1 MAINNYIRPML
12 EVYQQLEVT
21 VQLTQDR
28 MAACIVGADYDL
40 YRYGYEDLKPITPMT
55 LLTDGS
61 QEIPLDYEQDPTYEY
76 ILDKSSLKLYAE
88 GLLAPF
94 GVNDENITDYAKSG
108 YHVDASDPFVLRAP
122 TGKLFAWTGTTVPE
136 GKTTALGGKFEVA
149 IGDTVGIW
157 KSDNTAMA
165 SLYRSGIV
173 TDLVGAVIPA
183 NAAAPTVTNASHI
196 TATSV
201 SKMATLQV
209 AADTTFQVAVT
220 AVDSTKATCQITDS
234 AGLSTTKTQ
243 EVTLGT
249 SPTTIVLGDTGVSL
263 KATFGANTEKGDAV
277 YVVVTAPSV
286 STTEFDGIRLSNT
299 PVELSKWNTYKQG
312 ATSAQSLT
320 LRCFKAFTGWV
331 KDVSVSDVATDAT
344 TGAATKVTWTGQP
357 KLSISDSDGTKT
369 DFMFAS
375 GYGSLYQQFRV
386 MLSPAE
392 TEDVFTITSVADIQ
406 KYFGT
411 VAVENDLAYGC
422 AAALQGSAG
431 RAVYA
436 LRVRNNT
443 PAAYTAALN
452 KVETNASTYSFAILS
467 EDMDVL
473 EATAEYVEKR
483 SSPEAKKWCRA
494 LCGIDSPGEYTLA
507 SLDGKGNPIQAA
519 IVKPST
525 GNYYMLEL
533 ADGIELDFR
542 AIMLNGAVVSVNP
555 GDKIELASTGA
566 RYTIERVSSA
576 GVLLLS
582 DGPADNIESAYI
594 RIIKSD
600 SPTNAG
606 EYVASVAE
614 RLNNRRFTVVFCD
627 KGTVSDVDAN
637 GNYRTVIVPNKF
649 LAASVA
655 GIASAV
661 VPQAP
666 ITRTEVPAVTAAVR
680 MYTLYTQLELDNI
693 AKHGVLI
700 VTQDTKNQPCYIRH
714 QLTTE
719 TDKGSLYYEE
729 SCTRNLDNISYA
741 VVDILEQ
748 YIGKSNV
755 TPSALRS
762 IMTSVTNTLASFTQ
776 DSPNDLI
783 GPSLVNWTDL
793 TVEQD
798 PVFKDRVIVRVKLY
812 LPLPLN
818 NIKMYE
824 MAYAA
829 DVTV

>member
-1 MAINNYIRPML
+1 
-12 EVYQQLEVT
+12 
-21 VQLTQDR
+21 
-28 MAACIVGADYDL
+28 
-40 YRYGYEDLKPITPMT
+40 
-55 LLTDGS
+55 
-61 QEIPLDYEQDPTYEY
+61 
-76 ILDKSSLKLYAE
+76 
-88 GLLAPF
+88 
-94 GVNDENITDYAKSG
+94 
-108 YHVDASDPFVLRAP
+108 
-122 TGKLFAWTGTTVPE
+122 
-136 GKTTALGGKFEVA
+136 
-149 IGDTVGIW
+149 
-157 KSDNTAMA
+157 
-165 SLYRSGIV
+165 
-173 TDLVGAVIPA
+173 
-183 NAAAPTVTNASHI
+183 
-196 TATSV
+196 
-201 SKMATLQV
+201 
-209 AADTTFQVAVT
+209 
-220 AVDSTKATCQITDS
+220 
-234 AGLSTTKTQ
+234 
-243 EVTLGT
+243 
-249 SPTTIVLGDTGVSL
+249 
-263 KATFGANTEKGDAV
+263 
-277 YVVVTAPSV
+277 
-286 STTEFDGIRLSNT
+286 
-299 PVELSKWNTYKQG
+299 
-312 ATSAQSLT
+312 
-320 LRCFKAFTGWV
+320 
-331 KDVSVSDVATDAT
+331 
-344 TGAATKVTWTGQP
+344 
-357 KLSISDSDGTKT
+357 
-369 DFMFAS
+369 
-375 GYGSLYQQFRV
+375 
-386 MLSPAE
+386 
-392 TEDVFTITSVADIQ
+392 
-406 KYFGT
+406 
-411 VAVENDLAYGC
+411 
-422 AAALQGSAG
+422 
-431 RAVYA
+431 
-436 LRVRNNT
+436 
-443 PAAYTAALN
+443 
-452 KVETNASTYSFAILS
+452 
-467 EDMDVL
+467 
-473 EATAEYVEKR
+473 
-483 SSPEAKKWCRA
+483 
-494 LCGIDSPGEYTLA
+494 
-507 SLDGKGNPIQAA
+507 
-519 IVKPST
+519 
-525 GNYYMLEL
+525 MLEL
-533 ADGIELDFR
+533 AEGIELDFR

-637 GNYRTVIVPNKF
+637 GNYRTVTVPNKF

>member
-40 YRYGYEDLKPITPMT
+40 YRYGYEDLKPIKPEG

-61 QEIPLDYEQDPTYEY
+61 QVISLAYEQDPTYEY
-76 ILDKSSLKLYAE
+76 ILDQSSLKLYAE

-94 GVNDENITDYAKSG
+94 GSVGATDDHSSDG

-122 TGKLFAWTGTTVPE
+122 AGELFAWTGDAVPAAY
-136 GKTTALGGKFEVA
+136 TAALGSTFEVA
-149 IGDTVGIW
+149 IGDTVGVW
-157 KSDNTAMA
+157 KSDNTAMG

-183 NAAAPTVTNASHI
+183 DAATPTVTNAEHI
-196 TATSV
+196 TSVSV
-201 SKMATLQV
+201 SKMETLQV
-209 AADTTFQVAVT
+209 ATDTTFQVAVI
-220 AVDSTKATCQITDS
+220 AVASSKATCQITDS

-243 EVTLGT
+243 EVTLGA
-249 SPTTIVLGDTGVSL
+249 SPTTIALGDTGVSL
-263 KATFGANTEKGDAV
+263 KATFGTGTEKGDAV

-286 STTEFDGIRLSNT
+286 STDKFDGVRLSNT

-312 ATSAQSLT
+312 AQSLS
-320 LRCFKAFTGWV
+320 LRCFKAFTGWLT
-331 KDVSVSDVATDAT
+331 DVSVSAVDVDDT
-344 TGAATKVTWTGQP
+344 TGAATEVTWTGQP
-357 KLSISDSDGTKT
+357 KLRINGT
-369 DFMFAS
+369 DFTFAS
-375 GYGSLYQQFRV
+375 GFGSLYQQFRV

-452 KVETNASTYSFAILS
+452 KVETNASTYSFAVLS

-473 EATAEYVEKR
+473 EATAEYVAKR
-483 SSPEAKKWCRA
+483 SQPEAKKWCRA

-533 ADGIELDFR
+533 ADGVELDFR

-582 DGPADNIESAYI
+582 DGPSDNIESAYI
-594 RIIKSD
+594 RVIKSD
-600 SPTNAG
+600 SPANAG

-762 IMTSVTNTLASFTQ
+762 IMTSVTNTLAGFTQ

-818 NIKMYE
+818 NIKVYE

-829 DVTV
+829 DVTI

>member
-40 YRYGYEDLKPITPMT
+40 YRYGYEDLKPIKPEG
-55 LLTDGS
+55 LLTDGT
-61 QEIPLDYEQDPTYEY
+61 QVIPLAYEPDPTYEY
-76 ILDKSSLKLYAE
+76 ILDQSSLKLYAE

-94 GVNDENITDYAKSG
+94 GVNENTTDYAKTG

-122 TGKLFAWTGTTVPE
+122 AGKLFAWTDAAVPE
-136 GKTTALGGKFEVA
+136 GKTAALGGTFEVA

-157 KSDNTAMA
+157 KGDDTAMV

-183 NAAAPTVTNASHI
+183 DAATPTVTNAEHI
-196 TATSV
+196 TSASV
-201 SKMATLQV
+201 SKMETLQV
-209 AADTTFQVAVT
+209 ATDTTFQVVVLA
-220 AVDSTKATCQITDS
+220 ADSTKATCQITDS
-234 AGLSTTKTQ
+234 AGLSTTETQ

-263 KATFGANTEKGDAV
+263 KATFGTGTEKGDAV

-312 ATSAQSLT
+312 AEGTQSLA
-320 LRCFKAFTGWV
+320 LRCFKAFTGWLT
-331 KDVSVSDVATDAT
+331 DVSVSDVAVDAT

-357 KLSISDSDGTKT
+357 KLRINGTEFT
-369 DFMFAS
+369 FAS
-375 GYGSLYQQFRV
+375 GFGSLYQQFRV

-452 KVETNASTYSFAILS
+452 KVETNASTYSFAVLS

-507 SLDGKGNPIQAA
+507 SLDGKGNPIKAA

-533 ADGIELDFR
+533 AEGIELDFR

-555 GDKIELASTGA
+555 GDKVELASTGA

-576 GVLLLS
+576 GILLLS
-582 DGPADNIESAYI
+582 DGPVDNIESAYI

-637 GNYRTVIVPNKF
+637 GNYRTVTVPNKF